1 MTVGPDSLFGCIGC
15 GHCMAVCPTGAIEI
29 RGRKL
34 SSDDL
39 YALPP
44 KEDAA
49 SYEQLLALMQ
59 RRRSI
64 REFTDKE
71 VSPEQIEQKY
81 FSLRDVLPWVCI

>member
-1 MTVGPDSLFGCIGC
+1 M
-15 GHCMAVCPTGAIEI
+15 
-29 RGRKL
+29 

-71 VSPEQIEQKY
+71 VSPELIEQIL
-81 FSLRDVLPWVCI
+81 FAARCAPMGLPPSDVYVLILDSKAKNRAFASETYIPDRE